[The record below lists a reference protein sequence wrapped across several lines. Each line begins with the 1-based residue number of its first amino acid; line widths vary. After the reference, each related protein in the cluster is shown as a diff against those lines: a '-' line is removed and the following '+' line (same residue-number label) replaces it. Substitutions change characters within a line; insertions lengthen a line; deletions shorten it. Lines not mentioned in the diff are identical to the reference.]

1 MSYRPLI
8 HAAIFGV
15 LFVAVALIGLFPVTT
30 GDAAADPKLNAS
42 QLGFPGLAASAPLAM
57 QADIQAAPV
66 PLTVVAP
73 GVSRGTL
80 LGTADLTSQEL
91 QQRQL
96 ATENSAVESNSA
108 PPAVAP
114 RVSMYLNYVVE
125 QGDTIT
131 SIAHAHGIGSA
142 YITWNNLDL
151 TDYNRLSVG
160 DQLIIPWM
168 EGIVHQVRA
177 NETVSDIA
185 RRYDAQVDS
194 ILEFAA
200 NNVPDPSLLQ
210 TDKLI
215 FVPGGQII
223 PAAPSVRP
231 GPTLPLDQSGD
242 WFWPASGVITSYFTA
257 WHPLG
262 IDIGLE
268 PGTPIVATQSGVVQF
283 VGGDR
288 WVSYG
293 LHLIVDHGNGYEST
307 YAHLSRFAEGLA
319 SGSLVER
326 GQIIG
331 YSGNTGRS
339 TGPHLHFE
347 IRVYNVPQS
356 PIPLL
361 HQ

>member
-1 MSYRPLI
+1 MSHRPLI
-8 HAAIFGV
+8 HAAIFGA

-30 GDAAADPKLNAS
+30 GDAAADPKLNIS

-73 GVSRGTL
+73 GVS
-80 LGTADLTSQEL
+80 LGTVLGTDDLTSEEL
-91 QQRQL
+91 QERQL
-96 ATENSAVESNSA
+96 ATENSAVESDSA
-108 PPAVAP
+108 TTEVAP

-131 SIAHAHGIGSA
+131 SIANAHDIGNA

-151 TDYNRLSVG
+151 TDYNSLSPG

-185 RRYDAQVDS
+185 RRYDAQVDD
-194 ILEFAA
+194 ILEFSA

-215 FVPGGQII
+215 FVPGGRII
-223 PAAPSVRP
+223 PAAPSIRP
-231 GPTLPLDQSGD
+231 GPTVPLDQSGD
-242 WFWPASGVITSYFTA
+242 WFWPARGVITSYFTA

-262 IDIGLE
+262 IDIAMVT
-268 PGTPIVATQSGVVQF
+268 GTPVVATQSGVVQF
-283 VGGDR
+283 VGGDP

-293 LHLIVDHGNGYEST
+293 LHLIIDHGNGYEST
-307 YAHLSRFAEGLA
+307 YAHLNGFAEGIA
-319 SGSLVER
+319 SGSVVER

-347 IRVYNVPQS
+347 IRVYNAPQS

-361 HQ
+361 DQ